1 MQKKSI
7 TVITASLLLALGLV
21 ACDKPGP
28 AEEAGKKID
37 KVANEAEKKVSETVD
52 KIEDKMAEQSTKNAQ
67 TWDDTEIT
75 ARVKTDLLA
84 EPGLKSMEISVDTIK
99 GVVTLTGKVDS
110 KANAEKVVARTIA
123 ISGVKGVNN
132 QLNVE
137 TVK

>member
-52 KIEDKMAEQSTKNAQ
+52 KLEDKMAEQSTKNL
-67 TWDDTEIT
+67 
-75 ARVKTDLLA
+75 R
-84 EPGLKSMEISVDTIK
+84 PGMTPKSPP
-99 GVVTLTGKVDS
+99 G
-110 KANAEKVVARTIA
+110 
-123 ISGVKGVNN
+123 
-132 QLNVE
+132 
-137 TVK
+137 